1 MNGDIVT
8 NMVNEMGLT
17 PARADYLQGQQ
28 NNPID
33 SQLQMMDN
41 LASQEPQYAPQQM
54 MNPQQQQQQ
63 QHQMPPQQ
71 MPYDDEED
79 DIISNRSYDQMPLK
93 VEKPPMSWLDT
104 LLLYLKTPTIVAFIF
119 LIFSLPYT
127 GQLITQILPQFIASN
142 GTYLLLLKSIL
153 VAVCFSMVHLLIE

>member
-1 MNGDIVT
+1 MNSDIVT
-8 NMVNEMGLT
+8 SMVNEMGLT

-41 LASQEPQYAPQQM
+41 LASQEPQQM
-54 MNPQQQQQQ
+54 MPQQQQMQQ

-71 MPYDDEED
+71 MPYEDEDDE
-79 DIISNRSYDQMPLK
+79 IMSNRSYDQIPPK